1 MRTAATTLAAAALLA
16 IGGAAG
22 AALSAGRAPVS
33 RAAVAPAPVEVR
45 TQVIHR
51 TVHVVR
57 HIKPKRVKRAASP
70 APRRR
75 WRRHRS
81 GRWPLRRRRAPR
93 ARCAPAR
100 VPPAPPLAAS
110 TSMRVA
116 TMTEPRAPRRPR
128 RPGLLAVGGWSLA
141 AFLVVLTLLVVQ
153 MRVGRDPALGAR
165 SAAAVAPAPRRVLLR
180 RVIVER
186 VVIDV
191 VHDAE
196 DGGAGASGRTVAV
209 VPPGPAPAPA
219 PAAAAA
225 PAPAPAPAPLVTKTS

>member
-1 MRTAATTLAAAALLA
+1 
-16 IGGAAG
+16 
-22 AALSAGRAPVS
+22 
-33 RAAVAPAPVEVR
+33 
-45 TQVIHR
+45 
-51 TVHVVR
+51 
-57 HIKPKRVKRAASP
+57 
-70 APRRR
+70 
-75 WRRHRS
+75 
-81 GRWPLRRRRAPR
+81 
-93 ARCAPAR
+93 
-100 VPPAPPLAAS
+100 
-110 TSMRVA
+110 
-116 TMTEPRAPRRPR
+116 MTEPRAPRRPR